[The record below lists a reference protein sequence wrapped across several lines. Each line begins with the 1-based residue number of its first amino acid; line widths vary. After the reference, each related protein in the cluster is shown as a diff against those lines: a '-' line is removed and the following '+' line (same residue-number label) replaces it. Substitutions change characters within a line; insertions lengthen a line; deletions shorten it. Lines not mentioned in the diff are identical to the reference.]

1 MNGYIVKGIGGFYY
15 VKTPD
20 GIVECKPRGIFRK
33 QKITPVAGD
42 EVTLETENGA
52 AVILKN
58 NVPRYVLMEFSQ
70 VEDEQQAKDEDI
82 LEISKRLITKN
93 KQAYEVLAK

>member
-15 VKTPD
+15 VKTAE

-42 EVTLETENGA
+42 EVTLETENGPVTFEVNTA
-52 AVILKN
+52 SGVQLC
-58 NVPRYVLMEFSQ
+58 
-70 VEDEQQAKDEDI
+70 DDED
-82 LEISKRLITKN
+82 LFN
-93 KQAYEVLAK
+93 

>member
-1 MNGYIVKGIGGFYY
+1 MVINTDNLVS
-15 VKTPD
+15 
-20 GIVECKPRGIFRK
+20 
-33 QKITPVAGD
+33 ITEANQNFSRVARMVD
-42 EVTLETENGA
+42 ENGA

-82 LEISKRLITKN
+82 LEISKCLIAKN